1 MKVTSPVGEFPFEL
15 TRISVARGRVTVDG
29 AMGAWPSR
37 IELEPR
43 DLVQPVL
50 LRALAP
56 VGLCLVLAVTARS
69 LARSRTRWHA

>member
-1 MKVTSPVGEFPFEL
+1 MRVTSPVGEFPFEM
-15 TRISVARGRVTVDG
+15 TRVTVNRGRVTVEG

-43 DLVQPVL
+43 DFVQPAL

-56 VGLCLVLAVTARS
+56 FGIALAIGAIAWRK
-69 LARSRTRWHA
+69 H

>member
-15 TRISVARGRVTVDG
+15 TRITVTRGRVTVEG

-43 DLVQPVL
+43 DFVQPVL

-56 VGLCLVLAVTARS
+56 LWLFMAISLLARS
-69 LARSRTRWHA
+69 LRRGKASRGR